1 MLRGRHSNAF
11 YRTSANVNVKKSMKY
26 FGLVWRRAC
35 LFLVFAVQYV
45 IRSNIKKRKNYS
57 SKNRFSDQVR
67 YIILS
72 RKNIRKINLHIYYIF
87 LSILRLKLQS
97 ALEVLLRSNSYVED
111 TKLVS
116 CFIFRIFPFNLGQTF
131 RYLWNKYELM
141 YIYRIYLLYFL
152 FIYLFSYYLFNIY
165 ILFNL

>member
-1 MLRGRHSNAF
+1 MPMLRGRHSNAF
-11 YRTSANVNVKKSMKY
+11 YRTSASGRQRQKIDEIFRSCLTQSLFILSICRAIHYKIQYKKE
-26 FGLVWRRAC
+26 
-35 LFLVFAVQYV
+35 
-45 IRSNIKKRKNYS
+45 RKNYS
-57 SKNRFSDQVR
+57 SKNRFFDQVR

-116 CFIFRIFPFNLGQTF
+116 CFIFRIFPFNLDQTF
-131 RYLWNKYELM
+131 RYL
-141 YIYRIYLLYFL
+141 
-152 FIYLFSYYLFNIY
+152 
-165 ILFNL
+165 